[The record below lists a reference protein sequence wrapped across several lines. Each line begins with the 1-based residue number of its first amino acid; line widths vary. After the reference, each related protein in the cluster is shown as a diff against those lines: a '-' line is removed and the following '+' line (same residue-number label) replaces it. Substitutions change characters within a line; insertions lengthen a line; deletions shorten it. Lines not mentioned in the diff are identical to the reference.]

1 MLITVTGPTG
11 SGKSTLAQALVS
23 LGVSLIPTWTTRPLR
38 PGEAER
44 ADMVQVSLSQ
54 MEEYVM
60 LETAV
65 YDGHW
70 YGTPL
75 LPEVKGAL
83 SGASTAAKILEPQG
97 LAKLR
102 DQVARLFPDEAG
114 GNPPRLRHAYVSIEG
129 KTAQRRILV
138 RCHGK
143 PSPADQRR
151 MKKAISE
158 CARWANVFPWDAT
171 IDNNE
176 EAATMLPQARRL
188 IETLGVAQQKKS

>member
-1 MLITVTGPTG
+1 MLITVTAPTG
-11 SGKSTLAQALVS
+11 AGKSTLAQALVS

-44 ADMVQVSLSQ
+44 GDMVQVSFSQ
-54 MEEYVM
+54 MQECVM
-60 LETAV
+60 LETAE

-75 LPEVKGAL
+75 LPAVKEAL
-83 SGASTAAKILEPQG
+83 SGASAAVKILEPQG
-97 LAKLR
+97 LVMLR
-102 DQVARLFPDEAG
+102 DQVTRTFPKAAG
-114 GNPPRLRHAYVSIEG
+114 GEPPRLGHVYVDVEG
-129 KTAQRRILV
+129 ETAQRRILA

-151 MKKAISE
+151 MMRALKE
-158 CARWANVFPWDAT
+158 CATWCNILPWDAT

-176 EAATMLPQARRL
+176 EANTLLPQASRL
-188 IETLGVAQQKKS
+188 IERLGVAQLLGR